1 MLLAAL
7 SSDSSR
13 PGRAEE
19 NPVRWHWA
27 GNSPGGQD
35 EQRVPDAMGRRDAK
49 GKSQWQVCDEERK
62 G

>member
-1 MLLAAL
+1 MDAL
-7 SSDSSR
+7 SR